1 VAVLALGEIL
11 LVGGCADAS
20 SDSVTVRGIDE
31 VQVATPEQLAAGA
44 RDNTGRLP
52 GEGGEGTIPLA
63 EEEGSFGSSLG
74 SALEKFNTCTER
86 LGWEFV
92 GFPDPD
98 SADPVIGDPAYA
110 EAMGT
115 CANESRILEVFD
127 EQQERM
133 ANMTPDEVE
142 EFNTGIVALRECLL
156 RRGWEWGELEPDEN
170 GVLGNGLP
178 SYPGVENPLDTLDD
192 PNARRDL
199 DECGASQF
207 GF

>member
-1 VAVLALGEIL
+1 MTLAFALAAVA
-11 LVGGCADAS
+11 C
-20 SDSVTVRGIDE
+20 SDQESRTVSIRGIDE

-44 RDNTGRLP
+44 LDNTGRLP
-52 GEGGEGTIPLA
+52 GEGSDGTIPLA

-74 SALEKFNTCTER
+74 SALEKFNTCNER
-86 LGWEFV
+86 LGWDFV

-98 SADPVIGDPAYA
+98 SADPIIGDPAYA

-127 EQQERM
+127 EQQQRM
-133 ANMTPDEVE
+133 ANMTPEEVE

-156 RRGWEWGELEPDEN
+156 RRGWEWGELQPDEN
-170 GVLGNGLP
+170 GVFGNGLP